1 MSDDTSWPSLRDYL
15 TAMQRPAGSL
25 LGEKPGRFVPLRE
38 ADDTIMPVQG
48 QSAYVFYGDLDGTP
62 TVLRCFKRPPD
73 EFLRERYLR
82 LARYTAEVGC
92 PYFADFEWW
101 DGGLYAG
108 GRHTPVL
115 LMEDVGGRSI
125 RQHLAT
131 VRGDEEKLD
140 KLADQWSGLTT
151 DLTTSGLA
159 HGDLQQDNIWI
170 APDDRLRLIDL
181 DAVWAPPLADLP
193 PREVG
198 HPNFQ
203 HPKRIAD
210 GYWGSDVD
218 RFSALVVLI
227 SIRALARDPGL
238 WDEYHLDE
246 NLIFTEEDFTRSMA
260 SPIWFRLASN
270 SDPRVR
276 DLTAQL
282 AELCAAG
289 LAGSASPYQVTRP
302 ARSTASVPLVVAQPV
317 PAEPEPVP
325 ADRTS
330 PWAEPVVLK
339 PPKVKV
345 PKVKPPKVRV
355 PKTEPVRVPT
365 PRTTPGRSGST
376 ARVRRKRGWVGPL
389 FLLALVVGVITVI
402 ESLIG

>member
-1 MSDDTSWPSLRDYL
+1 MSDDNSWPSLRDYL

-25 LGEKPGRFVPLRE
+25 LGDKPGRFVPLRE
-38 ADDTIMPVQG
+38 ADDTILPVQG
-48 QSAYVFYGDLDGTP
+48 QSAYVFYGHLDGTP

-73 EFLRERYLR
+73 DDLRERYLR
-82 LARYTAEVGC
+82 LARYTAEHAC

-101 DGGLYAG
+101 DGALYAG

-125 RQHLAT
+125 RQHLAI

-140 KLADQWSGLTT
+140 RLADQWCGLTT
-151 DLTTSGLA
+151 DLTASALA

-203 HPKRIAD
+203 HPKRISD

-246 NLIFTEEDFTRSMA
+246 NLIFTEEDFTQSMV

-276 DLTAQL
+276 DLTTQL

-289 LAGSASPYQVTRP
+289 VAGSASASPVTRP
-302 ARSTASVPLVVAQPV
+302 VRKTAPVPPVVARPGSDGTEPG
-317 PAEPEPVP
+317 PAQW
-325 ADRTS
+325 TS
-330 PWAEPVVLK
+330 PRAEPVVIKL
-339 PPKVKV
+339 
-345 PKVKPPKVRV
+345 PKVKPPK
-355 PKTEPVRVPT
+355 TEPVRRPAPKAPVNRPK
-365 PRTTPGRSGST
+365 PSAPVST
-376 ARVRRKRGWVGPL
+376 VRVRRKRGWVGPL
-389 FLLALVVGVITVI
+389 FLLALVVGVITVVG
-402 ESLIG
+402 SLIG